1 MMWLKT
7 FQPVQN
13 LPNWGHI
20 MSESMSDG
28 LAAGVFIKVAVGL
41 VAMGSGLETGGV
53 GQVWYLQKFLYPNCE
68 DHQQWYL
75 QGCW

>member
-1 MMWLKT
+1 M
-7 FQPVQN
+7 
-13 LPNWGHI
+13 PNWGHI

-53 GQVWYLQKFLYPNCE
+53 GQV
-68 DHQQWYL
+68 
-75 QGCW
+75 